1 MLDHLRRVLGGDG
14 PIAVF
19 TGNAVACECDRREA
33 VLWVGLTPG
42 TKTHLFSEKSGNR
55 TDLPEAGVVAWMKV
69 LLQCLAL
76 GATVY
81 LIYQK
86 SDLLLELLPVGLLET
101 GIAARAVVLLPEVG
115 LAAGAVVLDLSEGGL
130 VTGAI
135 TCWTAETGLAA
146 MVVASFADGA
156 LLCQRSALLLGWLCF
171 AGSLLCPWGGG
182 VFDLPEVGL
191 TVGVVAY
198 CSARCRLYRRGDCD
212 SLGMPRSCDKGLE
225 LRLELKNPEGSESQ
239 GIGNQ
244 SLP

>member
-1 MLDHLRRVLGGDG
+1 MIGRMLDHLRRVLGGDG

-115 LAAGAVVLDLSEGGL
+115 LAAGAVVLDLSEDRPY
-130 VTGAI
+130 
-135 TCWTAETGLAA
+135 CWGKIALLE
-146 MVVASFADGA
+146 ASFADGA